1 MSGCGRASMEFKVD
15 VSHAMQGLDDF
26 TMRLSSLLV
35 ESDEAAKEAVYV
47 GAGILADEVRKNLK
61 ANIEDPASA
70 FKRLH
75 QKSTGDL
82 EKGFGITPIKIGRD
96 GNWNAKIGF
105 SGYDSK
111 GVPNQ
116 LKARAMESGTTK
128 LRKRPFVRPALN
140 AKRAAAMDAMREKV
154 SERIKGITE

>member
-1 MSGCGRASMEFKVD
+1 MEFKVD

-70 FKRLH
+70 AKNGKSAFKRLH

-82 EKGFGITPIKIGRD
+82 EKGFGITPIKIGHD

-116 LKARAMESGTTK
+116 LKARAKESGTTK

-154 SERIKGITE
+154 SDRIKGITE

>member
-1 MSGCGRASMEFKVD
+1 MEFKVD

-70 FKRLH
+70 AKMGSQHSRG
-75 QKSTGDL
+75 ST
-82 EKGFGITPIKIGRD
+82 R
-96 GNWNAKIGF
+96 
-105 SGYDSK
+105 
-111 GVPNQ
+111 NQ
-116 LKARAMESGTTK
+116 QET
-128 LRKRPFVRPALN
+128 
-140 AKRAAAMDAMREKV
+140 
-154 SERIKGITE
+154 